1 MLASPVIERLNEMIF
16 LPENDKYWMMVARNL
31 QSDVSELQARMISDM
46 FLATIPMPEID
57 TGEAIDAAPSEADT
71 TGETTPSKV
80 GAPLLLPKVEIEEA
94 IAASEVGAPLLL
106 PKDEIEEAI
115 ATASEVGTPP
125 KLETGEAVATASEV
139 DTKVDI
145 DAPSKVDTGEPITMT
160 SKGGAGEVITTSPD
174 TGDVIVTK
182 VVVGSKRGTGE
193 VITTLPDTGD
203 VIVTK
208 VVIGSKRPL
217 NSIEDDGDFIP
228 R

>member
-1 MLASPVIERLNEMIF
+1 MLASPLIERRNEMGF
-16 LPENDKYWMMVARNL
+16 LPENDKYWIMVARNL

-46 FLATIPMPEID
+46 FLATIPLPEID

-80 GAPLLLPKVEIEEA
+80 GAPLLPPKVEIEEA
-94 IAASEVGAPLLL
+94 IATAP
-106 PKDEIEEAI
+106 
-115 ATASEVGTPP
+115 
-125 KLETGEAVATASEV
+125 EV

-145 DAPSKVDTGEPITMT
+145 DAPPKVDTGEPITMT

-193 VITTLPDTGD
+193 VITTSPDTGD